1 MPLASEET
9 GPLKAAISGHPG
21 GAPENDCS
29 SGLCPH
35 PPGSVPPGPHFS
47 LSVNDAGALLLL
59 PIGTQPRL
67 ERALATSPA
76 TGMLDLLRYGPPAGA
91 DAALRWL
98 HSRIRERAQLF
109 LRALRRGDDHA
120 AALLC
125 PTPTEAARWL
135 ESLPPLAGAPVS
147 AATLCAWFS
156 GLLPALERA
165 AAHEACTVEEWL
177 SRLGEGWRQLGHL
190 CFHLAE
196 NAGENAHE
204 QPFAFLATFIHTV
217 GQDGKPRHAP
227 LGLAPRLLANDRAA
241 LLALLYPLREAARQS
256 PFLAELIDSQ
266 SVYRP
271 CAWSARQ
278 AYSFLEATPQLEA
291 CGIETRMVNLW
302 KTLPPR
308 VELEVKLELAEG
320 GEGKPD
326 KAPALNIHSLLRFL
340 PHVALG
346 AQQLSEEELR
356 ELLAG
361 DDDGLV
367 RFRGEWVRLDREK
380 LARLLDNWRQAAR
393 LAAGGIPLLAGLRYL
408 LGKRSQALPQLPP
421 PEDGVRV
428 SAGEALAS
436 ALEKLHLAAREPELP
451 PALAAT
457 LRPYQREGVRF
468 LLSVTEA
475 GFGAC
480 LADDMGLGK
489 TLQLIAWL
497 CDLHQRGVLN
507 AGAALIIAPASLL
520 ANWRE
525 ELARFAPLLVTT
537 VLHPYALSAADAALM
552 QREPARLLSRAHVA
566 LTTYGMATRN
576 GLLARCAL
584 PALVLD
590 EAQAIKNAD
599 SQRTRA
605 LLRLQSPRRVALTG
619 TPVENGLSELHSL
632 FEFLNPGLLGDSKDF
647 NAMVRQMGSD
657 YAPLRR
663 LIRPFVL
670 RRLKSDPALLPEL
683 PPKTEQA
690 AWGLLTPEQARLYA
704 REVEHLQAVIA
715 EPDPQTRLALV
726 LPLLGR
732 FKQICNHPAQYLGEP
747 AGSYD
752 PAQSGKML
760 RLGHLA
766 REIAAAGDAC
776 LIFTQYRTL
785 IDPLHDFLAG
795 IFGAPGLTLHGG
807 TPLGERQQH
816 VAAFQQAGG
825 PRFFVLS
832 LKAAGTGLTLTRA
845 RHVIH
850 FDRWWNPAVEN
861 QASDRAYRIGQKN
874 PVIIHPLICRGTIE
888 ENIHHMLR
896 RKTAMA
902 DALLAGGLEKMLLSL
917 SGAELMD
924 LVATPTREA

>member
-21 GAPENDCS
+21 GAPENDCP

-35 PPGSVPPGPHFS
+35 PPESVPTGPHFS

-59 PIGTQPRL
+59 PIGSQPRL
-67 ERALATSPA
+67 ERALAASPA

-91 DAALRWL
+91 DAALTWL
-98 HSRIRERAQLF
+98 HGRTRERVMLY
-109 LRALRRGDDHA
+109 LRALRQGDEHA

-125 PTPTEAARWL
+125 PAPAEAAGWL
-135 ESLPPLAGAPVS
+135 DALPPLAGAPVS

-156 GLLPALERA
+156 GLRPALERA

-177 SRLGEGWRQLGHL
+177 SRLGEGWRQLGRL

-227 LGLAPRLLANDRAA
+227 LGLAPRLLAEDRTA
-241 LLALLYPLREAARQS
+241 LLALLYPLRQAAAAS
-256 PFLAELIDSQ
+256 PFLSGLIQAQDI
-266 SVYRP
+266 YRP
-271 CAWSARQ
+271 CAWTARQ
-278 AYSFLEATPQLEA
+278 AYEYLETVPLLER
-291 CGIETRMVNLW
+291 CGIEARMVNLW

-308 VELEVKLELAEG
+308 VELELKAELAG

-326 KAPALNIHSLLRFL
+326 KAPALNINSLLRFL
-340 PHVALG
+340 PRVALG
-346 AQQLSEEELR
+346 AQSMSEEELR
-356 ELLAG
+356 ELMDG
-361 DDDGLV
+361 GEDGLV

-380 LARLLDNWRQAAR
+380 LARLLDNWRQATR
-393 LAAGGIPLLAGLRYL
+393 LAAGGIPLMAGLRYL

-421 PEDGVRV
+421 PEDGLRV
-428 SAGEALAS
+428 SIGKGLEQALAT
-436 ALEKLHLAAREPELP
+436 LHLAAREPELP

-489 TLQLIAWL
+489 TLQVIAWL
-497 CDLHQRGVLN
+497 AHLHRQGALD

-525 ELARFAPLLVTT
+525 ELARFAPQLQTA
-537 VLHPYALSAADAALM
+537 VLHPYALSASEAELM
-552 QREPARLLSRAHVA
+552 QRAPARLLARAHVA
-566 LTTYGMATRN
+566 LTTYGIATRN
-576 GLLARCAL
+576 GLLARAEL
-584 PALVLD
+584 PALILD

-599 SQRTRA
+599 SQRARA
-605 LLRLQSPRRVALTG
+605 ILRLASPRRVALTG
-619 TPVENGLSELHSL
+619 TPVENGLGELHSL

-647 NAMVRQMGSD
+647 NALVRQMGSD
-657 YAPLRR
+657 YTPLRR
-663 LIRPFVL
+663 LVRPFLL

-690 AWGLLTPEQARLYA
+690 AWCLLSPEQARLYA
-704 REVEHLQAVIA
+704 REVENLQAIIN

-726 LPLLGR
+726 LPLLAR
-732 FKQICNHPAQYLGEP
+732 LKQICNHPAQYLGSGLYE
-747 AGSYD
+747 
-752 PAQSGKML
+752 PAQSGKMQ

-766 REIAAAGDAC
+766 RQIAAAGDAC
-776 LIFTQYRTL
+776 LIFTQYRSL
-785 IDPLHDFLAG
+785 IEPLHDYLAA

-807 TPLGERQQH
+807 TPLGERQQR

-917 SGAELMD
+917 SGAELMA